1 MARLSSSEFHELID
15 ELVRVE
21 GIGKFQDKLVR
32 SHALVSRRRLGSVD
46 ALSRQLFQL
55 TLGLERETLTS
66 QVIVALWEEL
76 LRDKIDEEAG
86 KQLEEMA
93 EKINA
98 CLVDGKEVDPA
109 RDAELRGALGEYR
122 SALAQKVGD
131 TAARLTMLT
140 RAYPAVARLIRES
153 AS

>member
-1 MARLSSSEFHELID
+1 
-15 ELVRVE
+15 
-21 GIGKFQDKLVR
+21 
-32 SHALVSRRRLGSVD
+32 RLGTVE

-55 TLGLERETLTS
+55 TLGLERETLIS
-66 QVIVALWEEL
+66 QVVVALWEEL
-76 LRDKIDEEAG
+76 LRDKIDEEAS

-109 RDAELRGALGEYR
+109 RESELRAALADYR
-122 SALAQKVGD
+122 AALAQRIGD

-140 RAYPAVARLIRES
+140 RAYPAVARLIRETPGEAQT